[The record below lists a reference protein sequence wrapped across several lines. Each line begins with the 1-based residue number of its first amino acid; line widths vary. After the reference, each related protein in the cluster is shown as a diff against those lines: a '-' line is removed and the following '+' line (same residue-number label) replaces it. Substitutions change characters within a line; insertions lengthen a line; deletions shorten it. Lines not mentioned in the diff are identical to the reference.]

1 MAPLSFYFSEMWL
14 LEKFKLHTCL
24 AAVEN
29 QVRSS
34 DRPQAWE
41 VGLTGGV

>member
-1 MAPLSFYFSEMWL
+1 MWL

-24 AAVEN
+24 ALDSAAVEH

-41 VGLTGGV
+41 AGLTGEV